1 MSFPTLVGLV
11 LGLLG
16 LFSLANGVFTIW
28 RSSGRRTRSAVVA
41 EVVPQATF
49 QILHL
54 DVDDDGGTVRVP
66 ARRPLQ
72 PTPVEVGRRLEVVL
86 DGRRKIAW
94 IGRPPRSLRVLGVV
108 SIVLGALLMLFGASL
123 VAAGTSL

>member
-16 LFSLANGVFTIW
+16 LFSLGNGIFTIW
-28 RSSGRRTRSAVVA
+28 RSSSRRTRWAVVA
-41 EVVPQATF
+41 GVVPQATH

-54 DVDDDGGTVRVP
+54 DVEDDRGTVRVP

-72 PTPVEVGRRLEVVL
+72 PTPVEVGQRLEVVL

-94 IGRPPRSLRVLGVV
+94 IGGPPRSLRVLGIV
-108 SIVLGALLMLFGASL
+108 SIVLGTLLVLFGASL
-123 VAAGTSL
+123 TAAGASL

>member
-16 LFSLANGVFTIW
+16 LFSLANGIFTIW
-28 RSSGRRTRSAVVA
+28 RSSSQRTRSAVVA
-41 EVVPQATF
+41 GIVPQPTF

-54 DVDDDGGTVRVP
+54 DVEDDGGTVRVP
-66 ARRPLQ
+66 ARRPLD
-72 PTPVEVGRRLEVVL
+72 PTPVEVGARLQVVL

-94 IGRPPRSLRVLGVV
+94 IGRPPRSLRALGVV
-108 SIVLGALLMLFGASL
+108 SIVLGALLAVFGASL
-123 VAAGTSL
+123 VAVGASL

>member
-16 LFSLANGVFTIW
+16 LFSLGNGIFTIW
-28 RSSGRRTRSAVVA
+28 RSSSRRTRWAVVA
-41 EVVPQATF
+41 DVVPQPTS

-54 DVDDDGGTVRVP
+54 DVEDDGGTVRVP
-66 ARRPLQ
+66 ARRSLQ
-72 PTPVEVGRRLEVVL
+72 PTPVEVGQRLEVVL

-108 SIVLGALLMLFGASL
+108 SIVLGTLLVLFGASL
-123 VAAGTSL
+123 TAAGTSL

>member
-16 LFSLANGVFTIW
+16 LFSLANGAFTIW

-72 PTPVEVGRRLEVVL
+72 PTPVEVGQRLEVVL

-108 SIVLGALLMLFGASL
+108 SIVLGTLLMLFGASL